1 MLRLGD
7 EEIIE
12 INSML
17 LLFSDNRTN
26 KLLPWNCCSMTKDN
40 QKNMNHETWN
50 YKEEVPM
57 KVKLT

>member
-26 KLLPWNCCSMTKDN
+26 KHLPSNCCSMTKDN
-40 QKNMNHETWN
+40 QKNMNHET
-50 YKEEVPM
+50 
-57 KVKLT
+57 

>member
-26 KLLPWNCCSMTKDN
+26 KLLPWNCCSMTKDH
-40 QKNMNHETWN
+40 QKNMNQETWN
-50 YKEEVPM
+50 HKEEVPM